1 MFTIK
6 YIRICLSVSAFLCMS
21 SRTRVWFQLLIKAH
35 LVCARELKTQ
45 IDTSLSLSFS
55 FSFFSSLSLSLLHT
69 SLGTTIYLSFNIT
82 LYEHY
87 LYTNPLSPTLSPLQL
102 YSHFL
107 TLIHAFSLSLS
118 LSHPP
123 TETHNNN
130 KKPSCVEPPAYLLIV
145 ALWASPATYA
155 LSLSVSLSPGWRW
168 GQGGARVTGGDKT
181 FSVKIEL
188 EKSSVCRATSSRKDH
203 LENTFLKKRK
213 ILSPKKLN
221 QPTNRSIETTL
232 DAIFTSR
239 TSQDFVIFF
248 NTINN

>member
-118 LSHPP
+118 LSLIHLPKHTTTTKSHHVLNLLLTCSSSRCELHRLP
-123 TETHNNN
+123 T
-130 KKPSCVEPPAYLLIV
+130 
-145 ALWASPATYA
+145 
-155 LSLSVSLSPGWRW
+155 LSLSLSLSL
-168 GQGGARVTGGDKT
+168 QDGGGVRVERG
-181 FSVKIEL
+181 
-188 EKSSVCRATSSRKDH
+188 
-203 LENTFLKKRK
+203 
-213 ILSPKKLN
+213 
-221 QPTNRSIETTL
+221 
-232 DAIFTSR
+232 
-239 TSQDFVIFF
+239 
-248 NTINN
+248 